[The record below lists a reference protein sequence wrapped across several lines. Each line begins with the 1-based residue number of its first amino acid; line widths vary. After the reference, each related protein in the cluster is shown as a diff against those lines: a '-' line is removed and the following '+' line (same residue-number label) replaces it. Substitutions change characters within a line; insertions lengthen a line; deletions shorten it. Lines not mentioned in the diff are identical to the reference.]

1 MHRRNTMS
9 KSPQIAAKEL
19 DKILVEARTLLNTA
33 GDDAA
38 DQASAV
44 TARLKNALHQAQDR
58 LNAFG
63 TDVGDRARKTAKV
76 TDEYVHAN
84 PWQAIGVGAAVGI
97 VIGALAA
104 RR

>member
-1 MHRRNTMS
+1 MS

>member
-1 MHRRNTMS
+1 MS

-19 DKILVEARTLLNTA
+19 DKILVEARSLLSNA

-38 DQASAV
+38 DQAGAV

-58 LNAFG
+58 LSALG
-63 TDVGDRARKTAKV
+63 TDVSDRARKTAKV

>member
-1 MHRRNTMS
+1 MS

-19 DKILVEARTLLNTA
+19 DKILVEARTLLNSA
-33 GDDAA
+33 GEDAA
-38 DQASAV
+38 DQAGAV
-44 TARLKNALHQAQDR
+44 TARLKNALNQAQDR

-63 TDVGDRARKTAKV
+63 TDVGDRARKTAKA
-76 TDEYVHAN
+76 TDEYVHTN

>member
-1 MHRRNTMS
+1 MS
-9 KSPQIAAKEL
+9 KTPQIAAKEL
-19 DKILVEARTLLNTA
+19 DKILVEARTLLNSA

-38 DQASAV
+38 EQAGAV
-44 TARLKNALHQAQDR
+44 TARLKSALNQAQER

-63 TDVGDRARKTAKV
+63 TDMGDRARKTAKA

>member
-1 MHRRNTMS
+1 MS
-9 KSPQIAAKEL
+9 KSPKIAAKEL
-19 DKILVEARTLLNTA
+19 DKILVEARSLLNSA
-33 GDDAA
+33 GDEAA
-38 DQASAV
+38 DQAGAV
-44 TARLKNALHQAQDR
+44 TARLKSALNQAQDR
-58 LNAFG
+58 LSALG
-63 TDVGDRARKTAKV
+63 TDVSDRARKTAKA

>member
-1 MHRRNTMS
+1 MS

-63 TDVGDRARKTAKV
+63 TDVSDRARKTAKV

>member
-1 MHRRNTMS
+1 MS
-9 KSPQIAAKEL
+9 KTPQIAAKEL

-38 DQASAV
+38 DQAGAV
-44 TARLKNALHQAQDR
+44 TARLKSALNQAQDR
-58 LNAFG
+58 LSAFG

>member
-1 MHRRNTMS
+1 M
-9 KSPQIAAKEL
+9 
-19 DKILVEARTLLNTA
+19 
-33 GDDAA
+33 
-38 DQASAV
+38 
-44 TARLKNALHQAQDR
+44 TARLKSALNQAQDR
-58 LNAFG
+58 LSALG
-63 TDVGDRARKTAKV
+63 TDVSDRARKTAKA

>member
-1 MHRRNTMS
+1 MS
-9 KSPQIAAKEL
+9 KTPQLAAKEL

-38 DQASAV
+38 DQAGAV
-44 TARLKNALHQAQDR
+44 TARLKNALNQAQDR
-58 LNAFG
+58 LSAFG